1 MSRLLDIDQ
10 LRTFAAIAETGSFTR
25 AAEEVHKTQSAVSM
39 QMKRLEERIGKPV
52 FERDGRQSRLTAD
65 GQRLLEYARRMLQL
79 NDEAVSAFA
88 EPELTGSISLGLP
101 DDYADRLLPRV
112 LAAFARSH
120 PGVEINVVCEQST
133 SIAQRIHEG
142 SLDLGIVTN
151 ADYGGGLSEI
161 FRREPLYWVASE
173 QHCAEDI
180 DPLPLA
186 LGPQTCCWRRSALDA
201 LDRAGRTYRVA
212 YVSPSAAAL
221 SGAIL
226 AGLAVSVLPESAV
239 RNEMR
244 ILKKADG
251 FPALPLCDIAYLR
264 ARQARLPIHDAL
276 VGHIV
281 SRLGNLPTAA
291 AAE

>member
-79 NDEAVSAFA
+79 NDEAISAFT
-88 EPELTGSISLGLP
+88 EPELTGSIRLGLP

-120 PGVEINVVCEQST
+120 PGIEISVVCEQST
-133 SIAQRIHEG
+133 CIARRIEEG

-151 ADYGGGLSEI
+151 ADYGGRLSEI

-173 QHCAEDI
+173 QHCAEEI

-186 LGPQTCCWRRSALDA
+186 LGPQTCCWRRCALAA
-201 LDRAGRTYRVA
+201 LDRAGRAYRVA

-221 SGAIL
+221 SGAVL

-239 RNEMR
+239 KNEMR
-244 ILKKADG
+244 ILKPDAG
-251 FPALPLCDIAYLR
+251 FPALCYTDIAYLR
-264 ARQARLPIHDAL
+264 SRQARLPIHDAL

-281 SRLGNLPTAA
+281 SRLGNLPAPA